1 MQVMEKMFIRSK
13 STNIQVYDLELK
25 DSGKK
30 LFVTTRGLTTNED
43 ASRLADNIFR
53 YDLETAFDIST
64 CAFSQKA
71 PSLET
76 EALEFINGSKA
87 GNVNKF

>member
-1 MQVMEKMFIRSK
+1 MEKAICLS
-13 STNIQVYDLELK
+13 
-25 DSGKK
+25 
-30 LFVTTRGLTTNED
+30 RGLTTIED

-87 GNVNKF
+87 GNVQPQTRFKRKDHRLQGIDL